1 MLNFLKWQHD
11 ENVRN
16 GQIHKN
22 AENAENAEIAE
33 NAENDKNVE
42 TKTLDSEKGQ
52 NDGSHSSRLGTIS

>member
-1 MLNFLKWQHD
+1 MTKLPKMAQN
-11 ENVRN
+11 
-16 GQIHKN
+16 HKIFDN
-22 AENAENAEIAE
+22 SKNAEIAE